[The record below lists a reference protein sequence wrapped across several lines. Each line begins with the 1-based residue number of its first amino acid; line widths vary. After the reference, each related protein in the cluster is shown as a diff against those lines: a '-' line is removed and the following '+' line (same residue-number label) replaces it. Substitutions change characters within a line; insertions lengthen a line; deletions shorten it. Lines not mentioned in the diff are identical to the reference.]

1 MADLKTDYKDDVL
14 DTTQNTR
21 RKYQM
26 INNQD
31 GTVSFV
37 DVTEYIQQG
46 DSFGADDVNAI
57 TDAINKNDGVPV
69 GAVVTFDGSQLPYG
83 FEPYT
88 TAEQTAIQQI
98 NDKLTTLPGLT
109 QIGTTGVYYRVYN
122 RIVEIFIATP
132 SITVSN
138 SGTKIATLP
147 ATVPKPPITLVTS
160 AGNILNPSTYSL
172 IQVAIYASGNI
183 SVANYAVVNAGV
195 LAHITYLA

>member
-69 GAVVTFDGSQLPYG
+69 GAIVTFDGSQLPSG

-88 TAEQTAIQQI
+88 TAEQSAIAQI
-98 NDKLTTLPGLT
+98 NDNLTENNLLS
-109 QIGTTGVYYRVYN
+109 VVDLSSYN
-122 RIVEIFIATP
+122 SFNNRYTFQ
-132 SITVSN
+132 SN
-138 SGTKIATLP
+138 GYLE
-147 ATVPKPPITLVTS
+147 
-160 AGNILNPSTYSL
+160 
-172 IQVAIYASGNI
+172 IYAGGGGNVSCRIFGANATADTDTRLTLKETTNEASKII
-183 SVANYAVVNAGV
+183 SVKKGMSVYHYALSQASWVKYYP
-195 LAHITYLA
+195 LS